1 MHATEG
7 RYTLPRMAS
16 RVPSTAPQAAASP
29 APHAGLRFDR
39 REWAGAFG
47 DLGTLV
53 PFLLAYVTVVGV
65 EPAGMLLAF
74 GVALVA
80 AGAYFRTPFPVQPM
94 KAIGAIAVTGAAQTA
109 VITPQAVAVAAL
121 ATGVIWLLLGL
132 TGTAER
138 VARWVGRPV
147 TLGIVLGLGIA
158 FMLDGTRMMAT
169 GVWLAAPLL
178 LVTILLLSN
187 RALLAMM
194 LILAAGVA
202 WAVLTDPAIAG
213 AIAGV
218 EAGVKLPGWPFHG
231 LTWEASLVGVVL
243 LALPQI
249 PLTLGNAVIAPVE
262 FNNREFADRPVTE
275 RKVAV
280 STGAMNALGSLI
292 GAVPMCHGAGGMAAQ
307 VSFGAR
313 TGGAPVILGALLI
326 VLALFLSDSVATLLR
341 LFPQPALGVMLFL
354 AGVQLALG
362 SCDFSKDKGERFV
375 ALGTAALSIW
385 NVGVAFVFGVAVLWI
400 VRRGWL
406 RL

>member
-1 MHATEG
+1 MSS
-7 RYTLPRMAS
+7 P
-16 RVPSTAPQAAASP
+16 VPSSTSDGSAQPAASP
-29 APHAGLRFDR
+29 ALRFDR

-53 PFLLAYVTVVGV
+53 PFLLAYITIVGV

-74 GVALVA
+74 GAAFVA
-80 AGAYFRTPFPVQPM
+80 AGLVYRTPFPVQPM
-94 KAIGAIAVTGAAQTA
+94 KAIGAVAATSAAQA
-109 VITPQAVAVAAL
+109 VVVTPQAVAVAAL
-121 ATGVIWLLLGL
+121 ATGLIWLAIGT
-132 TGTAER
+132 TGTADR

-147 TLGIVLGLGIA
+147 IIGITLGLGLA

-169 GVWLAAPLL
+169 GIWLATPLL

-187 RALLAMM
+187 RALLAMV

-202 WAVLTDPAIAG
+202 WAVVTEPAIAG
-213 AIAGV
+213 ALSRV
-218 EAGVKLPGWPFHG
+218 EPGLRLPAWPFQG
-231 LTWEASLVGVVL
+231 LGWEAVFIGVVL
-243 LALPQI
+243 LALPQV

-262 FNNREFADRPVTE
+262 FNNREFPARPVTE

-280 STGAMNALGSLI
+280 STGIMNSLGSLI

-313 TGGAPVILGALLI
+313 TGGAPVIIGLLLV
-326 VLALFLSDSVATLLR
+326 VLALFFSESIATLLR

-354 AGVQLALG
+354 AGLQLALG
-362 SCDFSKDKGERFV
+362 SCDFSRDKGERFV
-375 ALGTAALSIW
+375 TLGTAALSIW
-385 NVGVAFVFGVAVLWI
+385 NVGVAFVFGILVLWI

>member
-1 MHATEG
+1 MNS
-7 RYTLPRMAS
+7 P
-16 RVPSTAPQAAASP
+16 VPSSTSEGTAHPTVSTT
-29 APHAGLRFDR
+29 LRFDR
-39 REWAGAFG
+39 REWSGAFG

-53 PFLLAYVTVVGV
+53 PFLLAYVTVVGI

-74 GVALVA
+74 GAAFVAV
-80 AGAYFRTPFPVQPM
+80 GVYFRTPFPVQPM
-94 KAIGAIAVTGAAQTA
+94 KAIGAVAITGAAQTA
-109 VITPQAVAVAAL
+109 VVTPEAVAVAAL
-121 ATGVIWLLLGL
+121 ATGVIWLALGL

-147 TLGIVLGLGIA
+147 TLGIVLGLGVA

-169 GVWLAAPLL
+169 GIWLAAPLL
-178 LVTILLLSN
+178 ILTILLLSN
-187 RALLAMM
+187 RALLAMV
-194 LILAAGVA
+194 LILAVGAA
-202 WAVLTDPAIAG
+202 WAVLTEPAVAS
-213 AIAGV
+213 ALAGV
-218 EAGVKLPGWPFHG
+218 EPAFRPPAWPFHV
-231 LTWEASLVGVVL
+231 LTWEAVFVGVVL
-243 LALPQI
+243 LALPQV

-262 FNNREFADRPVTE
+262 FNNREFPGQATSE

-280 STGAMNALGSLI
+280 STGVINTLGSLI
-292 GAVPMCHGAGGMAAQ
+292 GGVPMCHGAGGMAAQ

-326 VLALFLSDSVATLLR
+326 VLALAFSESVAVLLR
-341 LFPQPALGVMLFL
+341 LFPHPALGVMLFL
-354 AGVQLALG
+354 AGLQLALG

-375 ALGTAALSIW
+375 TLGTAALSIW